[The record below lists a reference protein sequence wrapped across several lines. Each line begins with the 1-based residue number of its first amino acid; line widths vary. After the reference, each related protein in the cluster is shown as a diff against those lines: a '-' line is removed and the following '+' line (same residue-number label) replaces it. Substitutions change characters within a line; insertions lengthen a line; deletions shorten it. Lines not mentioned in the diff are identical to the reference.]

1 MRTAA
6 LSGWAGASLVL
17 LLAAVALPVLAAENL
32 YPDPS
37 FEQSGVPGVARTG
50 EHSGH
55 LMIGAK
61 EHWVCL
67 GGPIEVEP
75 FARYRVSGYVK
86 AQVGE
91 GSMLAL
97 YCYEWNCYEWA
108 FVTNVPTRTTG
119 EWQHVETTFV
129 SPHDRVVVHP
139 LAFLDAANCEA
150 WVDDVVVEKIAE
162 PAAAMAEMMARAS
175 PTQDELQIIARYV
188 IGRGD
193 LTRARDLMAKGN
205 NLTRADIACLLA
217 EKIESPEARKPLV
230 VEMLRAGGLGYNEG
244 LKRFNEM
251 TRGMSDEERL
261 ALCAEAVGSGPSL
274 ASAAKGYRAVAQS
287 LLGGLGGNATCAEAE
302 ARLET
307 LARSVGV
314 LLAALPPA
322 SPASEE
328 VTAVTEQV
336 KQAREALAKRRASL
350 GHCTIKIG
358 GKPIRPETHAVVTPD
373 EPTAQEHHAAK
384 DLQSHLELVTG
395 QVIPLVA
402 ESALGKRVPIV
413 VGKCKLLKKL
423 RLAVDTDA
431 LGVEGIFIGTSGPAL
446 ALVGNK
452 RGVLYATYTFLEDY
466 VGCRW
471 FTPDCST
478 WPTTGTIVI
487 PKLKRTYLPPLEY
500 RTTDYPNSRDADWA
514 VRNKNNGTGTS
525 LDDER
530 GGKVTYGTFVHTFNY
545 LISPDQ
551 YFDQHPEYFSE
562 VNGKRLR
569 EYTQLCLT
577 NPEVIELAKKRVR
590 QWIAERPDATIFSV
604 SQNDWHNY
612 CQCERCSK
620 LAEYEGSQSGPL
632 LHFINAIADDIA
644 KDYPNTIIDTLAYQY
659 TRKPPLHVKPRPNV
673 AVRLCSIE
681 CCFIHPL
688 ATDPENAS
696 FVGDIQGW
704 ARICSRLHIW
714 DYVINYAHTIMPFP
728 NLYVLKPN
736 TDFFIRN
743 GVTGIYEEACY
754 FTKGAELA
762 ELRTYIMA
770 KTLWDPT
777 YDTDR
782 AIDDFAAAY
791 YSPAARFIREY
802 INLVQRSAQSNRQM
816 HVRIYSP
823 PSVGYLTPEAI
834 SGSKRLFDEAQ
845 AAVKDD
851 PVRLHRVE
859 VARLPIIYSEIALA
873 KGTSY
878 AEQGDE
884 LIRKSSA
891 DIPRLAAE
899 FGRIARAEGLTMVRE
914 GGPDAGLDAWLASL
928 PRSQDALRIERLR
941 NASLEVSVLPAPGG
955 RVWRVRALPSG
966 RDLVKLYGT
975 EGAWDPSQGGFEEYS
990 QSEYRSAGWGDTYKV
1005 VERTGRSVRLEASLT
1020 NGLSLSRVIELDPDK
1035 PLLRITSTL
1044 SNPTNERKSACLR
1057 VHPAFQVETTQEAV
1071 VRALRPD
1078 GTWTAIPLAN
1088 EKDPQAE
1095 DQVWFDAH
1103 ELPEG
1108 KWVLLDQKADVAVVA
1123 TFVKAEVGKGL
1134 LNWSGKEGRV
1144 NLELYSP
1151 SVELEPGQSITIH
1164 HAYEV
1169 VTPAVASYGR

>member
-1 MRTAA
+1 MRTVA

-17 LLAAVALPVLAAENL
+17 LLAAAALPVLAAGNV
-32 YPDPS
+32 YPDPG
-37 FEQSGVPGVARTG
+37 FEQSGVAGAARTG
-50 EHSGH
+50 EGSGH
-55 LMIGAK
+55 LVIGAR

-67 GGPIEVEP
+67 GGPIKVEP

-86 AQVGE
+86 AKVGE
-91 GSMLAL
+91 GSVLAL

-108 FVTNVPTRTTG
+108 FVTNVPIGTTD
-119 EWQHVETTFV
+119 EWQYVETTFV
-129 SPHDRVVVHP
+129 SPYDHMVVHP

-150 WVDDVVVEKIAE
+150 WVDDVVVERIAE
-162 PAAAMAEMMARAS
+162 PAAAMAEMMVKPK
-175 PTQDELQIIARYV
+175 PTQDELQIVARHL

-193 LTRARDLMAKGN
+193 LTHARELMAKGD

-217 EKIESPEARKPLV
+217 QKTESPEARKPLV
-230 VEMLRAGGLGYNEG
+230 IQMLRAGGLGYNDG

-261 ALCAEAVGSGPSL
+261 TLCAEVVRSDPSL
-274 ASAAKGYRAVAQS
+274 ASAAKGYRAVAQT
-287 LLGGLGGNATCAEAE
+287 LLDALGSNSTCAEAE
-302 ARLET
+302 TRLDT
-307 LARSVGV
+307 LAESVSV
-314 LLAALPPA
+314 LLAALPA
-322 SPASEE
+322 DSPASQE
-328 VTAVTEQV
+328 VTAVTEHV
-336 KQAREALAKRRASL
+336 KQTGEALAERRASL
-350 GHCTIKIG
+350 GHCTITIG
-358 GKPIRPETHAVVTPD
+358 GKPVRPETHAIVTRDGATP
-373 EPTAQEHHAAK
+373 QERHAAR
-384 DLQSHLELVTG
+384 DLQNHLELATG

-402 ESALGKRVPIV
+402 ESAVGKRIPLA
-413 VGKCKLLKKL
+413 VGRCKLLKEL
-423 RLAVDTDA
+423 RLTVDTDA

-478 WPTTGTIVI
+478 WPTMGTITI
-487 PKLKRTYLPPLEY
+487 PKLKRTYIPPLEY

-514 VRNKNNGTGTS
+514 VRNRSNGTGTS
-525 LDDER
+525 LDEQR
-530 GGKVTYGTFVHTFNY
+530 GGKVTYGTFVHTFNT

-577 NPEVIELAKKRVR
+577 NPDVIELAKKRVR

-612 CQCERCSK
+612 CQCEACTK
-620 LAEYEGSQSGPL
+620 LAEYEGSQAGPL

-644 KDYPNTIIDTLAYQY
+644 KDYPSIIIDTLAYQY

-673 AVRLCSIE
+673 AIRLCSIE

-696 FVGDIQGW
+696 FVRDIQGW
-704 ARICSRLHIW
+704 AKTCNRLHIW

-736 TDFFIRN
+736 IDFFINN

-754 FTKGAELA
+754 YTRGAELA
-762 ELRTYIMA
+762 ELRTYVMA

-782 AIDDFAAAY
+782 AIDEFVAAY
-791 YSPAARFIREY
+791 YGRAGRFIREY
-802 INLVQRSAQSNRQM
+802 INLIQHSAQSDPQM

-823 PSVGYLTPEAI
+823 PSVGYLTPEVI
-834 SGSKRLFDEAQ
+834 SESKGLFDEAE
-845 AAVKDD
+845 AAERDD

-859 VARLPIIYSEIALA
+859 VARLPIIYSEIALS
-873 KGTSY
+873 KGASY

-884 LIRKSSA
+884 LVRKSSA

-914 GGPDAGLDAWLASL
+914 GGSDAGLDAWLASI
-928 PRSQDALRIERLR
+928 PKAQDALHIERLR
-941 NASLEVSVLPAPGG
+941 NASLEVSILPAPGG
-955 RVWRVRALPSG
+955 RVWRMRLLPSG
-966 RDLVKLYGT
+966 RDLVRLYGK

-1005 VERTGRSVRLEASLT
+1005 VERTDRAVRLEASLT
-1020 NGLSLSRVIELDPDK
+1020 NGLKLTRVIELAPDK
-1035 PLLRITSTL
+1035 PLLRIASTL
-1044 SNPTNERKSACLR
+1044 SNPTNERKAACLR
-1057 VHPAFQVETTQEAV
+1057 IHPALQVETTQQAV
-1071 VRALRPD
+1071 VKVLGP
-1078 GTWTAIPLAN
+1078 GETWNAVRLAN

-1095 DQVWFDAH
+1095 DQVWFDAN

-1108 KWVLLDQKADVAVVA
+1108 RWVLVDQKADVAVVA
-1123 TFVKAEVGKGL
+1123 TFAKAEVERGL
-1134 LNWSGKEGRV
+1134 LNWSGREGRV

-1151 SVELEPGQSITIH
+1151 AVQLEAGQSITIH

-1169 VTPAVASYGR
+1169 VTPAGEFLGG